1 MLAALRRHDFAFS
14 AALSRGLIEA
24 HHRFTAYGSRPGFS
38 AALSR
43 GLIEAR
49 TRPGGARSGEGRFSA
64 ALSRGLIEAGIAELG
79 RYAYRFVFRG
89 FKPRPH

>member
-1 MLAALRRHDFAFS
+1 MNQVRPWFS

-24 HHRFTAYGSRPGFS
+24 APPSRYRLQVVEFS

-43 GLIEAR
+43 GLIEASGAVR
-49 TRPGGARSGEGRFSA
+49 TPGA
-64 ALSRGLIEAGIAELG
+64 AEA
-79 RYAYRFVFRG
+79 VFRG